1 MKFRFLFLLI
11 IFSLNSKL
19 FSYELNISGIEKL
32 SFDDLQTLTDLD
44 LKQKN
49 FTSSE
54 IDKLIND
61 FYSSDLIYEVDLSLN
76 ENTALIM
83 LSESKIINNIF
94 INNNTYIDD
103 DIIANQL
110 LSKKGSLLK
119 KNNLKIDIENIIKL
133 YKYKG
138 YRNTQVN
145 LSIESFSADK
155 INIIYSI
162 EEGTPSKIVKI
173 NFFGNKF
180 FSDGYLNNII
190 ISEKISPI
198 NIFKN
203 SSNLDESIFDFDL
216 NKISNLYK
224 KYGFIDID
232 ITYSLI
238 NKNQNNLELSF
249 YIQENQRYKVSDI
262 QFITSLNDISDN
274 LNNSIEN
281 LKVDLEK
288 DNSFYNQKIVDQYL
302 DKLNYEL
309 SSNNFNNY
317 SYSYLLDINQNS
329 IDLKFIENKLDP
341 IVINKIDIFGN
352 SITKENT
359 IRSKILFQP
368 GDIYNQFSIDRS
380 KENLN
385 SLNYINKV
393 DIFNSVENDKSNI
406 SINIEENT
414 RTGSAMFGGS
424 LSGDTGFGVAFTL
437 KDYNFLGTG
446 DEINS
451 SFNINSERYL
461 FDISY
466 KDYPSFSSN
475 IKNTYNIFNSEVDL
489 TDSFGFK
496 SRSYGIG
503 YGITFDYDEKTD
515 ISAFVKYINENNH
528 SAINSN
534 NAITD
539 NIGDFDSIE
548 FQLSYYFNTTNDI
561 LYPTRGTSNNFSIV
575 YRPDS
580 ISDDPFYKITL
591 NNKYFKPF
599 ERNDSFIYVANNL
612 GYADS
617 LNGNLKTTNIFSLGG
632 NNFKGFDYRGIGSFD
647 DSIYLGGNKFFTS
660 TIGYGDNFVFD
671 EKDNIMM
678 KIFYTTGSI
687 WDSDY
692 SNDDFELRSS
702 LGLSLDFLTV
712 IPLTMSY
719 SIPIVKNSSDKTRNF
734 NFFLGTSF

>member
-1 MKFRFLFLLI
+1 M
-11 IFSLNSKL
+11 
-19 FSYELNISGIEKL
+19 
-32 SFDDLQTLTDLD
+32 
-44 LKQKN
+44 
-49 FTSSE
+49 
-54 IDKLIND
+54 
-61 FYSSDLIYEVDLSLN
+61 
-76 ENTALIM
+76 
-83 LSESKIINNIF
+83 
-94 INNNTYIDD
+94 
-103 DIIANQL
+103 
-110 LSKKGSLLK
+110 
-119 KNNLKIDIENIIKL
+119 
-133 YKYKG
+133 
-138 YRNTQVN
+138 
-145 LSIESFSADK
+145 
-155 INIIYSI
+155 
-162 EEGTPSKIVKI
+162 
-173 NFFGNKF
+173 
-180 FSDGYLNNII
+180 
-190 ISEKISPI
+190 
-198 NIFKN
+198 
-203 SSNLDESIFDFDL
+203 
-216 NKISNLYK
+216 
-224 KYGFIDID
+224 
-232 ITYSLI
+232 
-238 NKNQNNLELSF
+238 
-249 YIQENQRYKVSDI
+249 
-262 QFITSLNDISDN
+262 
-274 LNNSIEN
+274 
-281 LKVDLEK
+281 
-288 DNSFYNQKIVDQYL
+288 
-302 DKLNYEL
+302 
-309 SSNNFNNY
+309 
-317 SYSYLLDINQNS
+317 
-329 IDLKFIENKLDP
+329 DP
-341 IVINKIDIFGN
+341 IIINKIEIFGN
-352 SITKENT
+352 SITKDNT

-385 SLNYINKV
+385 SLNYINNV
-393 DIFNSVENDKSNI
+393 DIDNSVENNKSDI

-414 RTGSAMFGGS
+414 RTGRAMFGGS

-451 SFNINSERYL
+451 SFNINAERYL

-466 KDYPSFSSN
+466 QDYPLFSSN

-503 YGITFDYDEKTD
+503 YGVTFDYNEKTD

-528 SAINSN
+528 SAVKSNS
-534 NAITD
+534 AITD
-539 NIGDFDSIE
+539 NIGEFDSFE

-561 LYPTRGTSNNFSIV
+561 LYPTSGTSNNFSIT

-580 ISDDPFYKITL
+580 ISDDPYYKIIL
-591 NNKYFKPF
+591 KNKYFKPI
-599 ERNDSFIYVANNL
+599 ERNNSFVYIANNL

-647 DSIYLGGNKFFTS
+647 DGIYLGGNKFFTS

-671 EKDNIMM
+671 EKENIMM

-719 SIPIVKNSSDKTRNF
+719 AVPIVKNSSDKTRNF